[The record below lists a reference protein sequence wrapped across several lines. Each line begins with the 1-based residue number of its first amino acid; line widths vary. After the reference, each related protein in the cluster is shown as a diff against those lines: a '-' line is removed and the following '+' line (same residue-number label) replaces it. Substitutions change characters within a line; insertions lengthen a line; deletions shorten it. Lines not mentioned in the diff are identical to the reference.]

1 MCGSKK
7 KLLLSYC
14 ALQGSFHPL
23 GAEEAIFLRGTKDP
37 GPHSKHVSVPYKL
50 FWIMIPSHDILM
62 CRFV

>member
-7 KLLLSYC
+7 QLLLSYC

-50 FWIMIPSHDILM
+50 FLDYDSIT
-62 CRFV
+62 